1 MQTEINNETMYE
13 HPMNERVRNLLR
25 LEHLYNI
32 VDHRLKNDSELNCR
46 AILEALLKISDLLIR
61 SDIKNEIIK
70 ELKRQLDV
78 LNKLKSNDEVDVDR
92 LNMINHVI
100 DSQLSRLQDRSY
112 HPGDIL
118 KNSNLV
124 SVFSQRIN
132 IPDGTCNFNLPRFH
146 YWLKKSEFERKQDLI
161 DWLSDLIPIKESSHM
176 LLDNI
181 RKSSTPTYEN
191 AKSGFYHRQVGTNI
205 FCQLI
210 RVNMSSTSSY
220 YPDISGVKHRFT
232 IRFMAAPN
240 SNIRP
245 TQTQSDIHF
254 ELHCCIL

>member
-1 MQTEINNETMYE
+1 
-13 HPMNERVRNLLR
+13 
-25 LEHLYNI
+25 
-32 VDHRLKNDSELNCR
+32 
-46 AILEALLKISDLLIR
+46 
-61 SDIKNEIIK
+61 
-70 ELKRQLDV
+70 
-78 LNKLKSNDEVDVDR
+78 
-92 LNMINHVI
+92 MINHVI

-118 KNSNLV
+118 KNSNLA

-132 IPDGTCNFNLPRFH
+132 IPDGTCNFSLPRFH